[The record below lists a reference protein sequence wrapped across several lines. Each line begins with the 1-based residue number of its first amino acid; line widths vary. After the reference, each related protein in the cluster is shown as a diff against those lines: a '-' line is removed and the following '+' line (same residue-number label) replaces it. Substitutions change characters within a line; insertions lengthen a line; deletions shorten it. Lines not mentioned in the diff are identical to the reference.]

1 MNCRRFQKLLFEYV
15 EESLSAGTHAA
26 AESHLARCSTCR
38 EVAQQHRQFARSLSD
53 GFHRAAEST
62 SFSSE
67 EQDRLV
73 SVLQGEST
81 KIPDSHLVTGWWPR
95 LAWIGAS
102 AAVLI
107 IALFL
112 MNRFPV
118 RKRPSSGAAVVSTPT
133 VIQYSYCAPSYSF
146 ERRGDF
152 VIDSLSCTPF
162 LVQQTLWVERKKQPA
177 SPKSGNASRL

>member
-15 EESLSAGTHAA
+15 EESLSARTNAA
-26 AESHLARCSTCR
+26 AESHLANCPSCR
-38 EVAQQHRQFARSLSD
+38 KIAQQHRQFARSLSAR
-53 GFHRAAEST
+53 FHRAAEPA
-62 SFSSE
+62 SFSRE

-73 SVLQGEST
+73 TALQRERIVHDT
-81 KIPDSHLVTGWWPR
+81 QLVTSWWPR

-118 RKRPSSGAAVVSTPT
+118 RKRPSSGAGVASTPT
-133 VIQYSYCAPSYSF
+133 VIQYSYCAPSYTF

-162 LVQQTLWVERKKQPA
+162 LVQQTLWVERNKQP
-177 SPKSGNASRL
+177 SSTKSGNASRL